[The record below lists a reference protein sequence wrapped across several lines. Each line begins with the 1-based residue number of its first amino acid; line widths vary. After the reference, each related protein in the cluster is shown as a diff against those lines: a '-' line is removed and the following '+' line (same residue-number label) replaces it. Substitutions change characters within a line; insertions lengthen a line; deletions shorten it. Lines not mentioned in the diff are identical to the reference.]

1 MRGTQENV
9 LRGPVGHFQAVNPVA
24 MRMEEGDAEA
34 AGEGNLQSG
43 TEKAEPET
51 TLTKGRARSGE
62 TREHQSGLATR
73 SAPTFCISSCDTL
86 PSVDQDGVDEE
97 DCVINIAAR
106 EFCCFWN
113 HICSSRRHL

>member
-51 TLTKGRARSGE
+51 TLTKGRGGQERPGSTNQDWPPGP
-62 TREHQSGLATR
+62 RQHFVSPHATHYP
-73 SAPTFCISSCDTL
+73 AWIKMEL
-86 PSVDQDGVDEE
+86 MKKIV
-97 DCVINIAAR
+97 
-106 EFCCFWN
+106 
-113 HICSSRRHL
+113 